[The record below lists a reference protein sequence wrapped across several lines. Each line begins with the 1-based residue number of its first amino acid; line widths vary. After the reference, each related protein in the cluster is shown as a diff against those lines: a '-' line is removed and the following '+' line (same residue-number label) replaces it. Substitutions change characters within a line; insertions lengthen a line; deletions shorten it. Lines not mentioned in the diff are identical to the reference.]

1 MLRISL
7 EIKVLKQ
14 KGISQNEASNVGKDN
29 KYTRSE
35 IEVFKIVA
43 FYRGGSDKWRKQQ
56 WYGGI
61 MYQELMNESV
71 LPSGSG
77 SPVSLPPILE
87 PIGDLHNWQ
96 NYNLMRILSPV

>member
-35 IEVFKIVA
+35 SEVFKIVA
-43 FYRGGSDKWRKQQ
+43 FYRGGSDK
-56 WYGGI
+56 
-61 MYQELMNESV
+61 
-71 LPSGSG
+71 
-77 SPVSLPPILE
+77 
-87 PIGDLHNWQ
+87 
-96 NYNLMRILSPV
+96 

>member
-14 KGISQNEASNVGKDN
+14 KGISQNEASNMGKDN

-43 FYRGGSDKWRKQQ
+43 FYRGGSDK
-56 WYGGI
+56 
-61 MYQELMNESV
+61 
-71 LPSGSG
+71 
-77 SPVSLPPILE
+77 
-87 PIGDLHNWQ
+87 
-96 NYNLMRILSPV
+96 